1 MGPGAELR
9 WEGTMVGMVRV
20 LKMIGLFM
28 VCVMGMGVLFSVA
41 AVGGV
46 MYLNAPPMPEDSEL
60 GVGGA
65 EGDDPTNTTQTCF
78 FEVYAG
84 ESAMSVG
91 RRLKDAR
98 MIRSHYFWY
107 ILSRLDKGSIKAGTY
122 RLELPASQM
131 TIRSTLVTGQQ
142 FLTRVTIPEGVTLKK
157 MAKILEDAEVCD
169 ENAFLAAAG
178 EEEIL
183 ATYQIPG
190 ENMEGFLYPDTYFF
204 PRDYSA
210 SLVVKAM
217 ADTFFRRIAALPGM
231 TGTVEINGKSLSPEE
246 LYQKVIIASIVEREY
261 RVDEEAALM
270 AGVFYNR
277 LDIGMALQSCATVE
291 YVITEIQGR
300 PHPEMLYT
308 RDTEIQNPY
317 NTYMRRGLPPGPIS
331 APGAVALNAAF
342 NPIRKEY
349 LYFRL
354 VDSTAGRHSFSR
366 TLDDHI
372 RAGALYVKGR
382 SSS

>member
-1 MGPGAELR
+1 
-9 WEGTMVGMVRV
+9 
-20 LKMIGLFM
+20 
-28 VCVMGMGVLFSVA
+28 
-41 AVGGV
+41 
-46 MYLNAPPMPEDSEL
+46 MYFNAPPEGPVMPDDTGL
-60 GVGGA
+60 GVSGTASNGPA
-65 EGDDPTNTTQTCF
+65 KTSHTRF

-84 ESAMSVG
+84 ESAMAVG
-91 RRLKDAR
+91 RRLQEAGL
-98 MIRSHYFWY
+98 IRSHYFWY
-107 ILSRLDKGSIKAGTY
+107 ILSRLDKGYIKAGTY

-131 TIRSTLVTGQQ
+131 ALRSTFVTGQQ

-157 MAKILEDAEVCD
+157 MAKILAAAAICDAD
-169 ENAFLAAAG
+169 AFLAAAEDG
-178 EEEIL
+178 EIL
-183 ATYQIPG
+183 AAYGIPG
-190 ENMEGFLYPDTYFF
+190 KTMEGFLYPDTYFF
-204 PRDYSA
+204 PRDYPA

-217 ADTFFRRIAALPGM
+217 ADTFFRRIATLPGM
-231 TGTVEINGKSLSPEE
+231 TGISALSLEA

-261 RVDEEAALM
+261 RVAEEAPLM

-300 PHPEMLYT
+300 PHPEVLYT
-308 RDTEIQNPY
+308 RDTEIQDPY
-317 NTYMRRGLPPGPIS
+317 NTYMRTGLPPGPIS
-331 APGAVALNAAF
+331 APGAVALHAAF

-354 VDSTAGRHSFSR
+354 VDSTAGRHYFSR

-372 RAGALYVKGR
+372 RAGALFIKGR

>member
-1 MGPGAELR
+1 MI
-9 WEGTMVGMVRV
+9 RV
-20 LKMIGLFM
+20 LKIIGLCM
-28 VCVMGMGVLFSVA
+28 GCLIGMGVLFSVA
-41 AVGGV
+41 AVGGI
-46 MYLNAPPMPEDSEL
+46 MYFNAPPEGLSMPDAT
-60 GVGGA
+60 GVEVPGTEINRPA
-65 EGDDPTNTTQTCF
+65 QASYTHF

-84 ESAMSVG
+84 ESAMAVG
-91 RRLKDAR
+91 RRLQDAGI
-98 MIRSHYFWY
+98 IRSHYFWY
-107 ILSRLDKGSIKAGTY
+107 ILSRLDKGYIKAGTY
-122 RLELPASQM
+122 RLDLPASQM
-131 TIRSTLVTGQQ
+131 AIRSILVTGQQ

-157 MAKILEDAEVCD
+157 MAKILETAEICDAD
-169 ENAFLAAAG
+169 AFLAVTEDPEMLAA
-178 EEEIL
+178 
-183 ATYQIPG
+183 YQIPG
-190 ENMEGFLYPDTYFF
+190 ETMEGFLYPDTYFF
-204 PRDYSA
+204 PRDYPA

-217 ADTFFRRIAALPGM
+217 ADTFLRRIAALPGM
-231 TGTVEINGKSLSPEE
+231 NGTADLHGKALSPEE

-261 RVDEEAALM
+261 RVDAEAPLM

-277 LDIGMALQSCATVE
+277 LDLGMALQSCATVE

-300 PHPEMLYT
+300 PHPEVLYT
-308 RDTEIQNPY
+308 RDTKIQDPY
-317 NTYMRRGLPPGPIS
+317 NTYMRTGLPPGPIS

-354 VDSTAGRHSFSR
+354 IDGNAGQHYFSR

>member
-1 MGPGAELR
+1 MIR
-9 WEGTMVGMVRV
+9 I
-20 LKMIGLFM
+20 LKLIGLCM
-28 VCVMGMGVLFSVA
+28 GCLIGMGVLFSVA
-41 AVGGV
+41 AIGGF
-46 MYLNAPPMPEDSEL
+46 MYFNAPPEGPSMLDDTGL
-60 GVGGA
+60 GVPGTEINGPA
-65 EGDDPTNTTQTCF
+65 KTSNTRF

-84 ESAMSVG
+84 ESAMAVG
-91 RRLKDAR
+91 RRLKDAG

-107 ILSRLDKGSIKAGTY
+107 ILSRLDKGYIKAGTY

-131 TIRSTLVTGQQ
+131 AIRSIFVTGQQ
-142 FLTRVTIPEGVTLKK
+142 FLTKVTIPEGVTLKK
-157 MAKILEDAEVCD
+157 MAKILDAAEICDADAFLAVAEDAEMR
-169 ENAFLAAAG
+169 AA
-178 EEEIL
+178 
-183 ATYQIPG
+183 YQIPG
-190 ENMEGFLYPDTYFF
+190 ETMEGFLYPDTYFF
-204 PRDYSA
+204 PRDYPA

-217 ADTFFRRIAALPGM
+217 VDTFFRRIATLPGM
-231 TGTVEINGKSLSPEE
+231 TGTGDLPGKALSPEE

-261 RVDEEAALM
+261 RVNEEAPLM

-300 PHPEMLYT
+300 LHPEVIYT
-308 RDTEIQNPY
+308 RDTEIQDPY
-317 NTYMRRGLPPGPIS
+317 NTYMRTGLPPGPIS

-354 VDSTAGRHSFSR
+354 VDSTAGRHYFSR

-372 RAGALYVKGR
+372 RAGVLYVKGR